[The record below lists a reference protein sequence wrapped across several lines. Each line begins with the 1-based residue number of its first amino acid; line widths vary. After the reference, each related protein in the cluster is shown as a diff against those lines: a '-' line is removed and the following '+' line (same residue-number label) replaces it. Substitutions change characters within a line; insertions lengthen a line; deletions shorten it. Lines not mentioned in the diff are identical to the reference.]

1 MSQIRRC
8 RFCGG
13 IARLRPV
20 TEFGK
25 RMVYVCCSG
34 CGSMSQGEQWDVVTG
49 NADYIPKIDA
59 IKAAIKDWNHKM
71 GEIQNE
77 KEQ

>member
-1 MSQIRRC
+1 
-8 RFCGG
+8 
-13 IARLRPV
+13 
-20 TEFGK
+20 
-25 RMVYVCCSG
+25 
-34 CGSMSQGEQWDVVTG
+34 MSQGKQWDVVTG

-71 GEIQNE
+71 GEIQDG